1 MPRPWLAV
9 ALCLASSAAVAQ
21 ERTVDS
27 RPWFARF
34 DGGAGTPVG
43 LLGGVVGRAV
53 APGFAIEVGGGL
65 GVTGYQA
72 AVLAR
77 GYLPVGDSDT
87 SSWTV
92 AGGPSLGLLG
102 ESLGLHVA
110 HRDDLAV
117 ARGDLFYVAGLNVE
131 AGYEL
136 RLGWGFIF
144 RVAVGGF
151 VTVAE
156 NMAALCAKDPGSS
169 AEPAGCEPGGPD
181 AIPSGPQVARRRA
194 YPYFALGLGFAW

>member
-1 MPRPWLAV
+1 MPRRPLV
-9 ALCLASSAAVAQ
+9 LALCLVCAAAAAE
-21 ERTVDS
+21 ERTVES
-27 RPWFARF
+27 RPWFARV
-34 DGGAGTPVG
+34 DGGVGAPVG
-43 LLGGVVGRAV
+43 FFGAAVGRAV

-65 GVTGYQA
+65 GATGYQA

-77 GYLPVGDSDT
+77 GYVPVGDSDT
-87 SSWTV
+87 SSWTL

-110 HRDDLAV
+110 HRDDIAV
-117 ARGDLFYVAGLNVE
+117 SRGDVFYVAGVNVE

-136 RLGWGFIF
+136 RFAWGGIV

-151 VTVAE
+151 LTVAE

-169 AEPAGCEPGGPD
+169 AEPSGCEAGGPD

-194 YPYFALGLGFAW
+194 YPYLVLGFGFAW